1 MPERIRVLIVDD
13 HNVVRKGLRTFFA
26 VCEDIDVVGEAEN
39 GAEAIERTGTDRPDV
54 VVMDLKMPVMDG
66 PTAIEQ
72 LRADFPDV
80 SVVALTSFADE
91 PMVKRAI
98 AAGATGYV
106 LKDADAEELITAVRL
121 AGRGRGMFSP
131 GVVEAMADRPDPGS
145 MSDVQLTKRER
156 TVLRLVARGGT
167 NREIADQLFVSVSTV
182 SFHVHNILS
191 KLDAKTRT
199 EAVATAL
206 REGLVDL

>member
-1 MPERIRVLIVDD
+1 MPERIRVLVVDD
-13 HNVVRKGLRTFFA
+13 HKVVRKGLRTFFS
-26 VCEDIDVVGEAEN
+26 VCEDIEVVGEAEN

-66 PTAIEQ
+66 PTAIEL
-72 LRADFPDV
+72 LRAEFPDV
-80 SVVALTSFADE
+80 SVVVLTSFADE
-91 PMVKRAI
+91 SMVRRVI

-106 LKDADAEELITAVRL
+106 LKDAESEELIAAVRL
-121 AGRGRGMFSP
+121 AGKGRGMFSP
-131 GVVEAMADRPDPGS
+131 VVVEAMAGRTDPS
-145 MSDVQLTKRER
+145 SLSDVQLTERER
-156 TVLRLVARGGT
+156 TVMRLVARGGT
-167 NREIADQLFVSVSTV
+167 NREIAERLFVSVSTV

-206 REGLVDL
+206 REGLIDL